1 MNQLTNDESVYCIGC
16 GAKLQSTEENKAGY
30 VPSSVLNKPTEE
42 LQDIYCKRCFRLRH
56 YNEVS
61 EVELT
66 DDDFLTMLNDISSK
80 DALVVN
86 VVDVFDFNGSLITGM
101 QRFAGKN
108 PLIIVGNKVDLL
120 PKSLGEGKMRQ
131 WLTERVHEVG
141 LRPEEVVL
149 TSALKKDSVRQ
160 LMKRI
165 DKARKGRDV
174 YIVGATNVGKS
185 TIINQI
191 INIATDSPDVITTS
205 YFPGTTLGSIEIP
218 LDDGKN
224 IVDTPGVVLRSNL
237 TNHLSHEELK
247 KVIPRREIKPIVY
260 QLNEEQTVFI
270 GGLARFD
277 YEKGPGKQPFVF
289 YNANELQL
297 HRTKLSKADEL
308 YEKHVGQML
317 TPPIE
322 RNVEEFPKLKRHSFT
337 VKEPS
342 DIVVS
347 GLGWVD
353 IQEPNTKVS
362 MWAPEGIDVSIR
374 KSII

>member
-1 MNQLTNDESVYCIGC
+1 MSQLTNDEGVYCIGC
-16 GAKLQSTEENKAGY
+16 GAQLQASEEDKAGF
-30 VPSSVLNKPTEE
+30 VPSSVLNKPVDEIK
-42 LQDIYCKRCFRLRH
+42 DIYCKRCFRLRH

-61 EVELT
+61 DVELT
-66 DDDFLTMLNDISSK
+66 DDDFLTMLNEISSK

-86 VVDVFDFNGSLITGM
+86 VIDIFDFNGSLITGM

-108 PLIIVGNKVDLL
+108 PLIIVGNKTDLL
-120 PKSLGEGKMRQ
+120 PKSLSEGKMRQ

-141 LRPEEVVL
+141 LRPKEIIL

-160 LMKRI
+160 LMKLI
-165 DKARKGRDV
+165 DKERKGRDV

-185 TIINQI
+185 TLINQI

-218 LDDGKN
+218 LEDGKN
-224 IVDTPGVVLRSNL
+224 IVDTPGVVLRTNL
-237 TNHLSHEELK
+237 TNHLSSNELK
-247 KVIPRREIKPIVY
+247 KVIPHREIKPVVY
-260 QLNEEQTVFI
+260 QLNEEQTIFM

-277 YEKGPGKQPFVF
+277 YEKGSGKQPFVF
-289 YNANELQL
+289 YLANEIQL
-297 HRTKLSKADEL
+297 HRTKLAKADEL
-308 YEKHVGQML
+308 YEKHIGQML
-317 TPPIE
+317 TPPFKE
-322 RNVEEFPKLKRHSFT
+322 NVDTFPKMKKHSFT
-337 VKEPS
+337 IKEPS

-353 IQEPNTKVS
+353 IQNANTKVS
-362 MWAPEGIDVSIR
+362 MWAPEGIDVYIR